1 MLDVG
6 DRSDYMADLFLGKN
20 TGQSEF
26 TSGIKCMGH
35 YIRRGQYVFK
45 KETAALGCH
54 PAFIPA
60 DPVFFFDVVD
70 VGGNVILGKLL
81 RDEVVVIGKYI
92 AHLGHIIAD
101 GHG

>member
-26 TSGIKCMGH
+26 TPGIECMWH